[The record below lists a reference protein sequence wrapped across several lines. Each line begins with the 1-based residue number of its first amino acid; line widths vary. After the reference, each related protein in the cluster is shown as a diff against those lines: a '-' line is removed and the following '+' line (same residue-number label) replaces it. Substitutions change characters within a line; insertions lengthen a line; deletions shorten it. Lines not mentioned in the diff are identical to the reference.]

1 MVKEGGIMN
10 TAYLLL
16 AVTAIVIVCVTGI
29 ALIGDYIR
37 EKDFEHKI
45 TGKKPCRKMKG
56 HTVYFDSRMFED
68 QQFTKPSNPLCSG
81 GRKVRP

>member
-1 MVKEGGIMN
+1 MAKEGGIMN

-37 EKDFEHKI
+37 EKDFEDQI
-45 TGKKPCRKMKG
+45 TGKSPAER
-56 HTVYFDSRMFED
+56 
-68 QQFTKPSNPLCSG
+68 
-81 GRKVRP
+81 

>member
-1 MVKEGGIMN
+1 MN

-37 EKDFEHKI
+37 EKDFDGSL
-45 TGKKPCRKMKG
+45 T
-56 HTVYFDSRMFED
+56 
-68 QQFTKPSNPLCSG
+68 TKAL
-81 GRKVRP
+81 

>member
-1 MVKEGGIMN
+1 MN

-37 EKDFEHKI
+37 EKDFEDQI

-56 HTVYFDSRMFED
+56 HTVYFDS
-68 QQFTKPSNPLCSG
+68 
-81 GRKVRP
+81 